1 MEKRA
6 FKRVPA
12 HLPVKYTCDNIQYSG
27 TAKNISENGMF
38 IRTNNFLPCDNTV
51 EIIVPLKEQI
61 SRISASIRRIEK
73 KTSTD
78 FAVGVEL
85 INPSDSYI
93 KYVRNLSSSS
103 EKEISG

>member
-12 HLPVKYTCDNIQYSG
+12 HLPVKYICDNIQYSG
-27 TAKNISENGMF
+27 TAKNISESGMF
-38 IRTNNFLPCDNTV
+38 IRTNNFLPCENTV
-51 EIIVPLKEQI
+51 NIIIPLKKQI
-61 SRISASIRRIEK
+61 SRVSVSIRRIEK

-85 INPSDSYI
+85 IDPPDSYK
-93 KYVRNLSSSS
+93 KYVRNLLSSR
-103 EKEISG
+103 EK